1 MATMPF
7 RKLKY
12 KRVLDSRA
20 THTGKAGEVFIDES
34 TNVLY
39 VGDGTTVGG
48 NAVGTVNSFVVDAN
62 GGAIDFSKDVVFVTA
77 GQNYTL
83 ADGNTIGHVLN
94 IVVNGGTSGG
104 IQITVANASYITGGN
119 ITTAT
124 NFNWSMNSGSG
135 LENTMAT
142 RRCIWDGT
150 NWVLDHAV

>member
-1 MATMPF
+1 MPF

-12 KRVLDSRA
+12 KNVQDSRA
-20 THTGKAGEVFIDES
+20 THTGRPGELLLDEN
-34 TNVLY
+34 TNQLFVA
-39 VGDGTTVGG
+39 DGTTVGG
-48 NAVGTVNSFVVDAN
+48 NPIISGNTYVVDSN
-62 GGAIDFSKDVVFVTA
+62 GGAIDTSKNVVFITA

-83 ADGNTIGHVLN
+83 ADGDTIGHVLN

-104 IQITVANASYITGGN
+104 ITITVANASYITGGN

-124 NFNWSMNSGSG
+124 SFSWSMNGGSG
-135 LENTMAT
+135 IENTMAT